1 MGTTVPGNPQAA
13 CTARRF
19 LRATLAQWAV
29 PGFTDRLVDDATLL
43 ISELVTNAVV
53 HAGTA
58 ADVLCRLD
66 SGLVI
71 EVSDR
76 HPTRMLRREDDDHRD
91 EGGRGLHLVAELSD
105 EWGITYRPDR
115 KTVWC
120 RLAVEDAREDAR
132 EDVRGRA
139 TRQATVDVPDQ
150 ATAPQALPPQHPAP
164 ENVPAPRAPAEL
176 LAPDPAQAPRRADA
190 EWISRGSLSF
200 LAEASDLLAGQLDEE
215 NVAVL
220 ATQLLVPRLAD
231 WCAVWL
237 YPAGAA
243 PRLSHVWHSEE
254 HRIDGL
260 RAVLDKSPPEP
271 TTRPGAR
278 RTPWPLM
285 DDDAPR
291 GQGGAPRRADARAP
305 GAGGRGTRPPAEGG
319 GTSRRRQGE
328 SRKADQ
334 SLPRADTWVP
344 GVGVGGTRPP
354 AEGGRTDQA
363 LSVPLVAA
371 GRCHGTLLLGRTGPL
386 GLADELIHLVE
397 DFARRVALALGTAR
411 QYARQAM
418 ISTVLQR
425 GLLPPAAGRIPGV
438 EHAVVYEPLA
448 GDWVGGDF
456 YDLFPAGDGR
466 WCFAL
471 GDVCGN
477 GPEAAS
483 LTGIARPV
491 LRLLARE
498 GYGVSDVLDR
508 LNKALADEAAT
519 ALIGGTAAWEDG
531 QPRFLSL
538 LYGEIVPYAPGYGA
552 GCTLASAG
560 HPLPLVLASDGTVR
574 PAAAP
579 QMLLGISDDVRYT
592 SETLDLAPGDTLLCV
607 TDGVT
612 ERRRGHR
619 QFDDADGLARAL
631 RACAGLRAADVADR
645 IRQAV
650 HDYDTT
656 PPDDDLA
663 VLVLQAR

>member
-1 MGTTVPGNPQAA
+1 VGTSLAGDERAA
-13 CTARRF
+13 GDARRF
-19 LRATLAQWAV
+19 LRATLTRWSV
-29 PGFTDRLVDDATLL
+29 PQITRRVVDDATLL
-43 ISELVTNAVV
+43 VSELVTNAVV

-58 ADVLCRLD
+58 ADVVCRLD
-66 SGLVI
+66 AGLVI

-76 HPTRMLRREDDDHRD
+76 HPARVLRSARGD
-91 EGGRGLHLVAELSD
+91 EGGRGLHLVAALSQ

-120 RLAVEDAREDAR
+120 RL
-132 EDVRGRA
+132 GIG
-139 TRQATVDVPDQ
+139 DVPDD
-150 ATAPQALPPQHPAP
+150 APPRGPAD
-164 ENVPAPRAPAEL
+164 L
-176 LAPDPAQAPRRADA
+176 LAPAPDDRPRRADA

-200 LAEASDLLAGQLDEE
+200 LAEASDLLAGELDED
-215 NVAVL
+215 NVASL
-220 ATQLLVPRLAD
+220 AAQLLVPRLAD

-237 YPAGAA
+237 HSPGAA
-243 PRLSHVWHSEE
+243 PRLAHVWHGEE
-254 HRIDGL
+254 QRIDGL
-260 RAVLDKSPPEP
+260 RAVLEKSPPEP
-271 TTRPGAR
+271 GTGPGAQ
-278 RTPWPLM
+278 RTPPM
-285 DDDAPR
+285 PVA
-291 GQGGAPRRADARAP
+291 ADETLCDRS
-305 GAGGRGTRPPAEGG
+305 G
-319 GTSRRRQGE
+319 
-328 SRKADQ
+328 
-334 SLPRADTWVP
+334 
-344 GVGVGGTRPP
+344 
-354 AEGGRTDQA
+354 A
-363 LSVPLVAA
+363 LSVPLIAA
-371 GRCHGTLLLGRTGPL
+371 GRVHGTLLLGRTGLP
-386 GLADELIHLVE
+386 GLPDEVIHLVE

-425 GLLPPAAGRIPGV
+425 GLLPPAVGRIPGV

-483 LTGIARPV
+483 LAGIARPV

-498 GYGVSDVLDR
+498 GYGVCDVLDR

-519 ALIGGTAAWEDG
+519 ALLGETVAWEGG
-531 QPRFLSL
+531 QARFLSL

-552 GCTLASAG
+552 RCTLASAG
-560 HPLPLVLASDGTVR
+560 HPLPLVLTPDGTVR

-592 SETLDLAPGDTLLCV
+592 SESVDLAPGHTLLCV

-612 ERRRGHR
+612 ERRRGGR
-619 QFDDADGLARAL
+619 QFDDDDGLAAVL
-631 RACAGLRAADVADR
+631 RGCTGLDAAGVADR

-650 HDYDTT
+650 YDYDIT
-656 PPDDDLA
+656 PPEDDLA
-663 VLVLQAR
+663 LLVLRAR